1 MCLMVG
7 KKGADKK
14 SGKMMFL
21 PCNAGYASSIPH
33 PLTKIPHAAGQLNPQ
48 TRTTEFVPC
57 NERSCMTQK
66 RYCMPQLRSDAAK

>member
-1 MCLMVG
+1 M
-7 KKGADKK
+7 KPWDFP
-14 SGKMMFL
+14 SGPAVKNL